1 MKDIDFDV
9 FRLLLEYLYT
19 GEVVVPPRL
28 AAQLLLA
35 AERYM
40 VYSLQVPLTATRGR
54 MLTFP

>member
-1 MKDIDFDV
+1 MRPRRPGGQVEVVDVDFEV

-19 GEVVVPPRL
+19 GDVVVPPRL

-40 VYSLQVPLTATRGR
+40 IYPLQ
-54 MLTFP
+54 